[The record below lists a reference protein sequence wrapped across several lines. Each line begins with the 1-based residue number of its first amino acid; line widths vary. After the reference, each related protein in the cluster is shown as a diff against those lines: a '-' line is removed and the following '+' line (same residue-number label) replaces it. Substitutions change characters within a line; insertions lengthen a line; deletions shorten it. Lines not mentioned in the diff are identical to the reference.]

1 MNSLEKVWTEYG
13 WNVSDSSVIGEGHIN
28 RTYRVTDGDG
38 KSYLLQ
44 KINTTV
50 FQNPEGLMSNLEK
63 ILDHLEK
70 SDYPYQQLEIIPTK
84 SGDHFFED
92 QNGFWRALNFI
103 GGCKTL
109 AHTND
114 VNIAEMT
121 AAAYADFIKSLINMP
136 STDLIETIPDF
147 HNPEKRF
154 KDLMMATEN
163 TEKKRLAK
171 AQSLVDHSLAF
182 SMILNQYA
190 RVVDNIPLRVTH
202 NDTKISNILFK
213 KDFEKVVAIVDFD
226 TIMPGY
232 VIHDFGDLVRSIC
245 NTAEEDEINEN
256 NVWFDEHL
264 FKAIS
269 KGYITGLKAV
279 LNIEEK
285 ENLVFGVRII
295 IYTQFIRFLTDYLD
309 GDMYYKVSYPE
320 QNLNRAKTHL
330 KLLIDLHQKQELLE
344 EIVKGY
350 S

>member
-1 MNSLEKVWTEYG
+1 MNILEKVWTEYG

-28 RTYRVTDGDG
+28 KTYHVTNGNG

-44 KINTTV
+44 KINTAV
-50 FQNPEGLMSNLEK
+50 FQDPEGLMSNLEK

-70 SDYPYQQLEIIPTK
+70 SDYPYQPLEIIPTK

-92 QNGFWRALNFI
+92 RNGFWRALHFI
-103 GGCKTL
+103 GGCRTFS
-109 AHTND
+109 HTSD
-114 VNIAEMT
+114 VNIAEVT
-121 AAAYADFIKSLINMP
+121 AAAFADIIKALFNMP
-136 STDLIETIPDF
+136 SAHLIETIPDF

-154 KDLMMATEN
+154 EDLMMAIEN
-163 TEKKRLAK
+163 AEKKRLAK
-171 AQSLVDHSLAF
+171 ARSLVDHSLAF

-190 RVVDNIPLRVTH
+190 LVVENIPLRVTH

-213 KDFEKVVAIVDFD
+213 KDFKKVVAIVDFD
-226 TIMPGY
+226 TVMPGY
-232 VIHDFGDLVRSIC
+232 IIHDFGDLVRSIC
-245 NTAEEDEINEN
+245 NTAEEDEKNAN

-264 FKAIS
+264 FKAIT

-279 LNIEEK
+279 LTSEEK

-309 GDMYYKVSYPE
+309 GDIYYKVSYPE
-320 QNLNRAKTHL
+320 QNLNRARAHL
-330 KLLIDLHQKQELLE
+330 KLLIDLQQKQELLE